1 MTPTFR
7 RTALLV
13 VRAVRRARR
22 PRRRTVV
29 IVVLNALQVLLTLAV
44 FAVHTE
50 AAQAAA
56 TPGFGWPLTGDAV
69 VTRPFQPP
77 ATAWGAG
84 HRGVDLAA
92 QVGEPV
98 VSAGP
103 GRVSYAGLLA
113 GRGVVTVT
121 HDGGLRT
128 TYEPVTA
135 EVVVGQQV
143 TTGTVIGFL
152 ATGHASCR
160 PGTTCLHWGLLRGDT
175 YLDPLSLVTQ
185 GRLRLLPLD
194 GSGGRPPALQAS
206 TVGRPDPVL
215 PPAPEALAH
224 PRRRATTLF
233 VLSVTNLASVAA
245 VGYGLFALTRR
256 GVRLA
261 RRVRG

>member
-1 MTPTFR
+1 VNRTR
-7 RTALLV
+7 RLATAVAQRVL
-13 VRAVRRARR
+13 RR

-29 IVVLNALQVLLTLAV
+29 IVVLNVLQLLLGLAV
-44 FAVHTE
+44 FAVHAE

-56 TPGFGWPLTGDAV
+56 SPGFGWPLTGDAV

-84 HRGVDLAA
+84 HRGVDLAG

-103 GRVSYAGLLA
+103 GRVTYAGLLA

-152 ATGHASCR
+152 RDEGHASCR
-160 PGTTCLHWGLLRGDT
+160 PGTACLHWGLLRGDT
-175 YLDPLSLVTQ
+175 YLDPLALITQ

-194 GSGGRPPALQAS
+194 GTVRPAGLQAS

-215 PPAPEALAH
+215 PVSPALAH
-224 PRRRATTLF
+224 PRRRATAVF
-233 VLSVTNLASVAA
+233 VNSAVNLTTVAL
-245 VGYGLFALTRR
+245 VGWGLVALVRR

-261 RRVRG
+261 KRLRG

>member
-1 MTPTFR
+1 VNRTR
-7 RTALLV
+7 RLATAVAQRVL
-13 VRAVRRARR
+13 RR

-29 IVVLNALQVLLTLAV
+29 IVVLNVLQLLLGLAV

-56 TPGFGWPLTGDAV
+56 SPGFGWPLTGDAV
-69 VTRPFQPP
+69 VTRPFQRP

-84 HRGVDLAA
+84 HRGVDLAG
-92 QVGEPV
+92 QVGQPV

-103 GRVSYAGLLA
+103 GRVTYAGLLA

-152 ATGHASCR
+152 RDEGHASCR
-160 PGTTCLHWGLLRGDT
+160 PGTACLHWGLLRGDT
-175 YLDPLSLVTQ
+175 YLDPLALITQ

-194 GSGGRPPALQAS
+194 GTVRPAGLQAS

-215 PPAPEALAH
+215 PVSPALAH
-224 PRRRATTLF
+224 PRRRATAVF
-233 VLSVTNLASVAA
+233 VNSAVNLTTVAL
-245 VGYGLFALTRR
+245 VGWGLVALVRR

-261 RRVRG
+261 KRLRG

>member
-1 MTPTFR
+1 VNRTR
-7 RTALLV
+7 RLATAVAQRVL
-13 VRAVRRARR
+13 RR

-29 IVVLNALQVLLTLAV
+29 IVVLNVLQLLLGLAV

-56 TPGFGWPLTGDAV
+56 SPGFGWPLTGDAV

-84 HRGVDLAA
+84 HRGVDLAG

-103 GRVSYAGLLA
+103 GRVTYAGLLA

-152 ATGHASCR
+152 RDEGHASCR
-160 PGTTCLHWGLLRGDT
+160 PGTACLHWGLLRGDT
-175 YLDPLSLVTQ
+175 YLDPLALITQ

-194 GSGGRPPALQAS
+194 GTVRPAGLQAS

-215 PPAPEALAH
+215 PVSPALAH
-224 PRRRATTLF
+224 PRRRATAVF
-233 VLSVTNLASVAA
+233 VNSAVNLTTVAL
-245 VGYGLFALTRR
+245 VGWGLVALVRR

-261 RRVRG
+261 KRLRG